1 MFYERTYQRVQDIFS
16 YIGGV
21 NSIINILA
29 IMINRIYNKFITLC
43 DTEKILLSLI
53 NSEKI
58 NNINIKSIKIKNLA
72 EKNIINNSKKN
83 REILHLNNM
92 DMKEDIIEQNKSD
105 INLEKSNNFFILN
118 SYNNIPEQIK
128 KKLMNDENQNI
139 YKIKKKNSTERKEN
153 FFDFILFIL
162 SCGKKNNNFGIY
174 DKFRKTIL
182 SEECFIKNYLNIYN
196 LITTKEKKGILEK
209 EIIK

>member
-1 MFYERTYQRVQDIFS
+1 MFYERTYQRIQDIFS

-43 DTEKILLSLI
+43 DTEKFLLSLI

-58 NNINIKSIKIKNLA
+58 NNFSIKSIKIKNLA

-118 SYNNIPEQIK
+118 SYNSIPEQIK
-128 KKLMNDENQNI
+128 KKLINDENQN
-139 YKIKKKNSTERKEN
+139 K
-153 FFDFILFIL
+153 
-162 SCGKKNNNFGIY
+162 
-174 DKFRKTIL
+174 
-182 SEECFIKNYLNIYN
+182 
-196 LITTKEKKGILEK
+196 
-209 EIIK
+209 